1 MYAPSAEEEKTII
14 IPLLFRGAKQM
25 NQKRPKI
32 NVGDIF
38 GDIKVIEVL
47 PSSASL
53 KSNSSRCKV
62 QCLICGKEKIMLR
75 QNILRGVGITHKDP
89 LIKIGDIIGD
99 MKVLEKVPQKKGKKS
114 AYKVRC
120 NVCGKEHIKDVTSLT
135 HSIGVKHNNIIE
147 IHTGDLFGDMKII
160 KRAKEKFSDRKIRYE
175 VVCTKC
181 GRKKIMTK
189 QRIVNGLGTS
199 HKSCSYSI
207 GEYSKRFNDIWR
219 GIRDRTTNPNC
230 SVYYNYGAKGI
241 KSDAFK
247 YFADFYDSMY
257 SSYCEAIERYGDE
270 KIISIDRINVYGD
283 YTPENCRWISLDE
296 QKGNRRNNHWF
307 KAKSPEH
314 DLFIEQNLSR
324 FQRSFGVDRHKI
336 AECLRGDRDSYHG
349 WTFAFLNA
357 EETKKVNKDISLH
370 HGNVYIGKKLDNNY
384 F

>member
-1 MYAPSAEEEKTII
+1 
-14 IPLLFRGAKQM
+14 
-25 NQKRPKI
+25 
-32 NVGDIF
+32 
-38 GDIKVIEVL
+38 
-47 PSSASL
+47 
-53 KSNSSRCKV
+53 
-62 QCLICGKEKIMLR
+62 
-75 QNILRGVGITHKDP
+75 
-89 LIKIGDIIGD
+89 
-99 MKVLEKVPQKKGKKS
+99 
-114 AYKVRC
+114 
-120 NVCGKEHIKDVTSLT
+120 
-135 HSIGVKHNNIIE
+135 
-147 IHTGDLFGDMKII
+147 MKIT
-160 KRAKEKFSDRKIRYE
+160 KMAKEKFSDRKIRYE

-181 GRKKIMTK
+181 GRKKIMTR
-189 QRIVNGLGTS
+189 QRIVNGVGTS

-257 SSYCEAIERYGDE
+257 LSYCKAIERYGDE
-270 KIISIDRINVYGD
+270 KIISIDRISVYGD
-283 YTPENCRWISLDE
+283 YTPENCRWISLDK

-357 EETKKVNKDISLH
+357 EETKRVNKDISLH
-370 HGNVYIGKKLDNNY
+370 YGNVYIGKSSTITIFNCKGENFMIEIRTKENLSNKQREKIYDAVKKNNHNSLNDIGSIEFSVENGNGKIIYHKNDKGSNMKFERIRRITGYLTGDVNGWNDAKRAELDDRVKHA
-384 F
+384 